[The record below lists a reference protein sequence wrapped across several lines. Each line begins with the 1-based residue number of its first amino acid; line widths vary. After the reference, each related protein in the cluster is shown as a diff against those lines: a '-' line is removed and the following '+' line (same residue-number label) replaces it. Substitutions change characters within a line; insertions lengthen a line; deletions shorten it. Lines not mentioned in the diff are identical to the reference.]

1 MIRFIQRYLTV
12 VSNGS
17 AAKERK
23 KMEDEKR
30 KALLMERE
38 RLRATLAESKNNV
51 RKVEMEIGQI
61 KNDIRK
67 EGI

>member
-1 MIRFIQRYLTV
+1 
-12 VSNGS
+12 
-17 AAKERK
+17 
-23 KMEDEKR
+23 MEDEKR